1 MLPEKK
7 KRLIIGI
14 IATFAIIIIVI
25 LLALLSNYIKSRH
38 ENQNHERRNDAYPE
52 KYEYFGITMDKDG
65 IYKLYGISGDEEEY
79 LNVRTFY
86 NVEDMIIKNN
96 KLVIYSDAVNELRY
110 DKKTK
115 EFYFYEIDSNYS
127 NKYKVLLSKDYIVTK
142 EDKIINYRKYNSE
155 EIKNITNEAID
166 YEFLLYSNKVY
177 YVSEDGIYEFNLN
190 NEKTNKITDK
200 TLEDQVK
207 LISVNN
213 KYVYTIIN
221 DEYIVY
227 KIDSAEKINVSEYIK
242 EPFTY
247 VDEKDEALIFKD
259 SEGIKTFSLITRRV
273 SSKIYN
279 TNGYEVEKSININ
292 DNYYYMN
299 LVLGDNK
306 KYVII
311 DLEEVN
317 ENNGK
322 CFLAIEDEKVVGLI
336 MGAVRKYDEYDYLD
350 YKCPK
355 CGVVTELVVSKN
367 IRGKGIGK
375 KLMQVMEE
383 YFKSIGCEYIS
394 IEVFA
399 YNKNAIRFYESE
411 GYHTRGLIDIKK
423 I

>member
-86 NVEDMIIKNN
+86 NVEDLIIKNN

-142 EDKIINYRKYNSE
+142 EDKIINYRKYNNKE
-155 EIKNITNEAID
+155 MKNITNEAID
-166 YEFLLYSNKVY
+166 YEFLLYNNKVY

-190 NEKTNKITDK
+190 NEKTKKITDK
-200 TLEDQVK
+200 TPEDQVK

-242 EPFTY
+242 EQFT
-247 VDEKDEALIFKD
+247 
-259 SEGIKTFSLITRRV
+259 GIVKKIKKT
-273 SSKIYN
+273 
-279 TNGYEVEKSININ
+279 
-292 DNYYYMN
+292 
-299 LVLGDNK
+299 
-306 KYVII
+306 
-311 DLEEVN
+311 EE
-317 ENNGK
+317 
-322 CFLAIEDEKVVGLI
+322 AIEE
-336 MGAVRKYDEYDYLD
+336 
-350 YKCPK
+350 
-355 CGVVTELVVSKN
+355 
-367 IRGKGIGK
+367 
-375 KLMQVMEE
+375 
-383 YFKSIGCEYIS
+383 
-394 IEVFA
+394 
-399 YNKNAIRFYESE
+399 
-411 GYHTRGLIDIKK
+411 
-423 I
+423 

>member
-1 MLPEKK
+1 MLPEKR

-14 IATFAIIIIVI
+14 IAIFAIIIIVI

-38 ENQNHERRNDAYPE
+38 ENQNDERRNDAYPE

-65 IYKLYGISGDEEEY
+65 IYKLYGISGNEEEY

-86 NVEDMIIKNN
+86 NVEDMIDKDG
-96 KLVIYSDAVNELRY
+96 KLVIYSDAANELRY

-142 EDKIINYRKYNSE
+142 EDRIINYRKYNSE
-155 EIKNITNEAID
+155 EIKNITDKAID
-166 YEFLLYSNKVY
+166 YECLLHDNKVY
-177 YVSEDGIYEFNLN
+177 YVLEDGIYEFNLN

-207 LISVNN
+207 LISINN

-242 EPFTY
+242 EPFMY

-259 SEGIKTFSLITRRV
+259 SEGIKTFSLLTRRA
-273 SSKIYN
+273 SSKVYYID
-279 TNGYEVEKSININ
+279 GYDVEKSININ

-299 LVLGDNK
+299 LILDDNE

-311 DLEEVN
+311 DLEEGK
-317 ENNGK
+317 EIKEFNNK
-322 CFLAIEDEKVVGLI
+322 YLYIWKV
-336 MGAVRKYDEYDYLD
+336 K
-350 YKCPK
+350 
-355 CGVVTELVVSKN
+355 
-367 IRGKGIGK
+367 
-375 KLMQVMEE
+375 
-383 YFKSIGCEYIS
+383 
-394 IEVFA
+394 
-399 YNKNAIRFYESE
+399 
-411 GYHTRGLIDIKK
+411 
-423 I
+423 

>member
-1 MLPEKK
+1 MLF
-7 KRLIIGI
+7 R
-14 IATFAIIIIVI
+14 
-25 LLALLSNYIKSRH
+25 S
-38 ENQNHERRNDAYPE
+38 
-52 KYEYFGITMDKDG
+52 
-65 IYKLYGISGDEEEY
+65 LYGISGDEEEY

-142 EDKIINYRKYNSE
+142 EDKIINYRKYNSKE
-155 EIKNITNEAID
+155 MKNITNEAID

-190 NEKTNKITDK
+190 NKKTNKITDK
-200 TLEDQVK
+200 TSEDQVK

-221 DEYIVY
+221 NEYIVY

-311 DLEEVN
+311 DLEEVKDVK
-317 ENNGK
+317 EFNNK
-322 CFLAIEDEKVVGLI
+322 YLYIWKV
-336 MGAVRKYDEYDYLD
+336 K
-350 YKCPK
+350 
-355 CGVVTELVVSKN
+355 
-367 IRGKGIGK
+367 
-375 KLMQVMEE
+375 
-383 YFKSIGCEYIS
+383 
-394 IEVFA
+394 
-399 YNKNAIRFYESE
+399 
-411 GYHTRGLIDIKK
+411 
-423 I
+423 

>member
-1 MLPEKK
+1 M
-7 KRLIIGI
+7 
-14 IATFAIIIIVI
+14 
-25 LLALLSNYIKSRH
+25 
-38 ENQNHERRNDAYPE
+38 
-52 KYEYFGITMDKDG
+52 
-65 IYKLYGISGDEEEY
+65 YGISGDEEEY

-221 DEYIVY
+221 HEYIVY

-311 DLEEVN
+311 DLEEVKDVK
-317 ENNGK
+317 EFNNK
-322 CFLAIEDEKVVGLI
+322 YLYIWKV
-336 MGAVRKYDEYDYLD
+336 K
-350 YKCPK
+350 
-355 CGVVTELVVSKN
+355 
-367 IRGKGIGK
+367 
-375 KLMQVMEE
+375 
-383 YFKSIGCEYIS
+383 
-394 IEVFA
+394 
-399 YNKNAIRFYESE
+399 
-411 GYHTRGLIDIKK
+411 
-423 I
+423 

>member
-142 EDKIINYRKYNSE
+142 EDKIINYRKYNSK

-207 LISVNN
+207 LTSVNN

-221 DEYIVY
+221 GEYIVY

-247 VDEKDEALIFKD
+247 VDEALIFKD

-306 KYVII
+306 KYAII
-311 DLEEVN
+311 DLEEVKDVK
-317 ENNGK
+317 EFNNK
-322 CFLAIEDEKVVGLI
+322 YLYIWKV
-336 MGAVRKYDEYDYLD
+336 K
-350 YKCPK
+350 
-355 CGVVTELVVSKN
+355 
-367 IRGKGIGK
+367 
-375 KLMQVMEE
+375 
-383 YFKSIGCEYIS
+383 
-394 IEVFA
+394 
-399 YNKNAIRFYESE
+399 
-411 GYHTRGLIDIKK
+411 
-423 I
+423 

>member
-86 NVEDMIIKNN
+86 NVEDMIDKDG

-142 EDKIINYRKYNSE
+142 EDKIINYRKYNNK

-166 YEFLLYSNKVY
+166 YEFLLYNNKVY

-247 VDEKDEALIFKD
+247 VDE
-259 SEGIKTFSLITRRV
+259 
-273 SSKIYN
+273 
-279 TNGYEVEKSININ
+279 
-292 DNYYYMN
+292 
-299 LVLGDNK
+299 
-306 KYVII
+306 
-311 DLEEVN
+311 
-317 ENNGK
+317 
-322 CFLAIEDEKVVGLI
+322 
-336 MGAVRKYDEYDYLD
+336 
-350 YKCPK
+350 
-355 CGVVTELVVSKN
+355 
-367 IRGKGIGK
+367 
-375 KLMQVMEE
+375 
-383 YFKSIGCEYIS
+383 
-394 IEVFA
+394 
-399 YNKNAIRFYESE
+399 
-411 GYHTRGLIDIKK
+411 
-423 I
+423 

>member
-14 IATFAIIIIVI
+14 IAIFAIIIIVI

-38 ENQNHERRNDAYPE
+38 ENQNDERRNDAYPE

-65 IYKLYGISGDEEEY
+65 IYKLYGISGNEEEY

-86 NVEDMIIKNN
+86 NVEDMIDKDG
-96 KLVIYSDAVNELRY
+96 KLVIYSDAANELRY

-142 EDKIINYRKYNSE
+142 EDRIINYRKYNSE
-155 EIKNITNEAID
+155 EIKNITDKAID
-166 YEFLLYSNKVY
+166 YECLLHDNKVY
-177 YVSEDGIYEFNLN
+177 YVLEDGIYEFNLN

-207 LISVNN
+207 LISINN

-242 EPFTY
+242 EPFMY

-259 SEGIKTFSLITRRV
+259 SEGIKTFSLLTRRA
-273 SSKIYN
+273 SSKVYYID
-279 TNGYEVEKSININ
+279 GYDVEKSININ

-299 LVLGDNK
+299 LILDDNE

-311 DLEEVN
+311 DLEEGK
-317 ENNGK
+317 EIKEFNNK
-322 CFLAIEDEKVVGLI
+322 YLYIWKV
-336 MGAVRKYDEYDYLD
+336 K
-350 YKCPK
+350 
-355 CGVVTELVVSKN
+355 
-367 IRGKGIGK
+367 
-375 KLMQVMEE
+375 
-383 YFKSIGCEYIS
+383 
-394 IEVFA
+394 
-399 YNKNAIRFYESE
+399 
-411 GYHTRGLIDIKK
+411 
-423 I
+423 

>member
-1 MLPEKK
+1 MLPEKR

-14 IATFAIIIIVI
+14 IAIFAIIIIVI

-38 ENQNHERRNDAYPE
+38 ENQNDERRNDAYPE

-65 IYKLYGISGDEEEY
+65 IYKLYGISGNEEEY

-86 NVEDMIIKNN
+86 NVEDMIDKDG
-96 KLVIYSDAVNELRY
+96 KLVIYSDAANELRY

-142 EDKIINYRKYNSE
+142 EDRIINYRKYNSE
-155 EIKNITNEAID
+155 EIKNITDKAID
-166 YEFLLYSNKVY
+166 YECLLHDNKVY
-177 YVSEDGIYEFNLN
+177 YVLEDGIYEFNLN

-207 LISVNN
+207 LISINN

-242 EPFTY
+242 EPFMY

-259 SEGIKTFSLITRRV
+259 SEGIKTFSLLTRRA
-273 SSKIYN
+273 SSKVYYID
-279 TNGYEVEKSININ
+279 GYDVEKSININ

-299 LVLGDNK
+299 LILDDNE

-311 DLEEVN
+311 DLEE
-317 ENNGK
+317 GK
-322 CFLAIEDEKVVGLI
+322 E
-336 MGAVRKYDEYDYLD
+336 
-350 YKCPK
+350 
-355 CGVVTELVVSKN
+355 
-367 IRGKGIGK
+367 
-375 KLMQVMEE
+375 
-383 YFKSIGCEYIS
+383 
-394 IEVFA
+394 
-399 YNKNAIRFYESE
+399 
-411 GYHTRGLIDIKK
+411 IKK
-423 I
+423 FNNKYLYIWKVK

>member
-14 IATFAIIIIVI
+14 IAIFAIIIIVI

-38 ENQNHERRNDAYPE
+38 ENQNDERRNDAYPE

-65 IYKLYGISGDEEEY
+65 IYKLYGISGNEEEY

-86 NVEDMIIKNN
+86 NVEDMIDKDG
-96 KLVIYSDAVNELRY
+96 KLVIYSDAANELRY

-142 EDKIINYRKYNSE
+142 EDRIINYRKYNSE
-155 EIKNITNEAID
+155 EIKNITDKAID
-166 YEFLLYSNKVY
+166 YECLLHDNKVY
-177 YVSEDGIYEFNLN
+177 YVLEDGIYEFNLN
-190 NEKTNKITDK
+190 NEETNKITDK
-200 TLEDQVK
+200 TSEDQVK

-259 SEGIKTFSLITRRV
+259 SEGIKTISLITRRV

-311 DLEEVN
+311 DLEEVKDVK
-317 ENNGK
+317 EFNNK
-322 CFLAIEDEKVVGLI
+322 YLYIWKV
-336 MGAVRKYDEYDYLD
+336 K
-350 YKCPK
+350 
-355 CGVVTELVVSKN
+355 
-367 IRGKGIGK
+367 
-375 KLMQVMEE
+375 
-383 YFKSIGCEYIS
+383 
-394 IEVFA
+394 
-399 YNKNAIRFYESE
+399 
-411 GYHTRGLIDIKK
+411 
-423 I
+423 

>member
-1 MLPEKK
+1 MLPEKR

-14 IATFAIIIIVI
+14 IAIFAIIIIVI

-38 ENQNHERRNDAYPE
+38 ENQNDERRNDAYPE

-65 IYKLYGISGDEEEY
+65 IYKLYGISGNEEEY

-86 NVEDMIIKNN
+86 NVEDMIDKDG
-96 KLVIYSDAVNELRY
+96 KLVIYSDAANELRY

-142 EDKIINYRKYNSE
+142 EDRIINYRKYNSE
-155 EIKNITNEAID
+155 EIKNITDKAID
-166 YEFLLYSNKVY
+166 YECLLHDNKVY
-177 YVSEDGIYEFNLN
+177 YVLEDGIYEFNLN

-207 LISVNN
+207 LISINN

-227 KIDSAEKINVSEYIK
+227 KIDTSEKINVSEYIE

-247 VDEKDEALIFKD
+247 VDTKDESFIFKD
-259 SEGIKTFSLITRRV
+259 NEGIKTFSLLTRRA
-273 SSKIYN
+273 SSKVYYID
-279 TNGYEVEKSININ
+279 GYDVEKSININ

-299 LVLGDNK
+299 LILDDNE

-311 DLEEVN
+311 DLEE
-317 ENNGK
+317 
-322 CFLAIEDEKVVGLI
+322 
-336 MGAVRKYDEYDYLD
+336 
-350 YKCPK
+350 
-355 CGVVTELVVSKN
+355 
-367 IRGKGIGK
+367 GK
-375 KLMQVMEE
+375 KIKEFNNKYL
-383 YFKSIGCEYIS
+383 YIWK
-394 IEVFA
+394 V
-399 YNKNAIRFYESE
+399 K
-411 GYHTRGLIDIKK
+411 
-423 I
+423 

>member
-1 MLPEKK
+1 MLPEKR

-14 IATFAIIIIVI
+14 IAIFAIIIIVI
-25 LLALLSNYIKSRH
+25 LLTLLSNYIKSRH

-65 IYKLYGISGDEEEY
+65 IYKLYGISGNEEEY

-86 NVEDMIIKNN
+86 NVEDMIDKDG
-96 KLVIYSDAVNELRY
+96 KLVIYSDAANELRY

-142 EDKIINYRKYNSE
+142 EDRIINYRKYNNKE
-155 EIKNITNEAID
+155 MKNITNEAID
-166 YEFLLYSNKVY
+166 YEFLLYNNKVY

-190 NEKTNKITDK
+190 NEKTKKITDK
-200 TLEDQVK
+200 TPEDQVK

-242 EPFTY
+242 EQFTY

-259 SEGIKTFSLITRRV
+259 SEGIKTFSLLTRRV

-311 DLEEVN
+311 DLEEVKDVK
-317 ENNGK
+317 EFNNK
-322 CFLAIEDEKVVGLI
+322 YLYIWKV
-336 MGAVRKYDEYDYLD
+336 K
-350 YKCPK
+350 
-355 CGVVTELVVSKN
+355 
-367 IRGKGIGK
+367 
-375 KLMQVMEE
+375 
-383 YFKSIGCEYIS
+383 
-394 IEVFA
+394 
-399 YNKNAIRFYESE
+399 
-411 GYHTRGLIDIKK
+411 
-423 I
+423 

>member
-1 MLPEKK
+1 MLPEKR

-14 IATFAIIIIVI
+14 IAIFAIIIIVI

-38 ENQNHERRNDAYPE
+38 ENQNDERRNDAYPE

-65 IYKLYGISGDEEEY
+65 IYKLYGISGNEEEY

-86 NVEDMIIKNN
+86 NVEDMIDKDG
-96 KLVIYSDAVNELRY
+96 KLVIYSDAANELRY

-142 EDKIINYRKYNSE
+142 EDRIINYRKYNNE
-155 EIKNITNEAID
+155 EIKNITDKAID
-166 YEFLLYSNKVY
+166 YECLLHDNKVY
-177 YVSEDGIYEFNLN
+177 YVLEDGIYEFNLN

-207 LISVNN
+207 LISINN

-242 EPFTY
+242 EPFMY

-259 SEGIKTFSLITRRV
+259 SEGIKTFSLLTRRA
-273 SSKIYN
+273 SSKVYYID
-279 TNGYEVEKSININ
+279 GYDVEKSININ

-299 LVLGDNK
+299 LILDDNE

-311 DLEEVN
+311 DLEEGK
-317 ENNGK
+317 EIKEFNNK
-322 CFLAIEDEKVVGLI
+322 YLYIWKV
-336 MGAVRKYDEYDYLD
+336 K
-350 YKCPK
+350 
-355 CGVVTELVVSKN
+355 
-367 IRGKGIGK
+367 
-375 KLMQVMEE
+375 
-383 YFKSIGCEYIS
+383 
-394 IEVFA
+394 
-399 YNKNAIRFYESE
+399 
-411 GYHTRGLIDIKK
+411 
-423 I
+423 